1 MDQYLGEIRTFA
13 FGQVPRGWLACSGQ
27 VVAINQNQALFSLL
41 GTQFG
46 GNGITTFNLP
56 NLNGA
61 AMLGYSSSNPMGAAS
76 GTESVT
82 LTTPQLPAHN
92 HNVQVVNAL
101 GTQALNNSDDYLAQ
115 ICVFVTNPQSA
126 NYAVNGYAVTLSAPV
141 VLSLASVSPTGGN
154 TPHENR
160 GPFLTMNVC
169 ISTTGIFPSRS

>member
-27 VVAINQNQALFSLL
+27 TLPINQNQALFSLL
-41 GTQFG
+41 GVQFG
-46 GNGITTFNLP
+46 GNGVTTFNLP
-56 NLNGA
+56 KLNGA
-61 AMLGYSSSNPMGAAS
+61 AMLGYGNNYPMGMAS

-82 LTTPQLPAHN
+82 VTASQLPAHN

-101 GTQALNNSDDYLAQ
+101 GTQGLNNSDDYLAQ

-126 NYAVNGYAVTLSAPV
+126 SYAVNGYAVTLNTPV
-141 VLSLASVSPTGGN
+141 LLSLASVSPTGGN
-154 TPHENR
+154 IPHENR